1 VEIFASA
8 RKHGIDDLDIVH
20 ATEHALAI
28 GEQDDGKVLY
38 LGPDRA
44 GNLLEVISVLK
55 DDETEIVIHAMPMRR
70 AYESFLRDM
79 GDAYD

>member
-28 GEQDDGKVLY
+28 GEQERRQGPL

-79 GDAYD
+79 GDADD

>member
-1 VEIFASA
+1 MEIFASA
-8 RKHGIDDLDIVH
+8 RKHGIDALDIVH

-44 GNLLEVISVLK
+44 GNLLEVTSVLK

-79 GDAYD
+79 GDADD